1 MEICSEQKNIVNS
14 HKNHYFLKF
23 NENLSIFISNLIDN
37 YKRVKKKEIFIN
49 SLFFND
55 ESLYLFFIS
64 YSNFKYYLTIIH
76 VTSQED
82 NLKEIE
88 LIIQKQI
95 IFKYGNIKLSEDKKH
110 LVLFNDQRNKVFIIF
125 NYIQTIKINDKI
137 ILDNYYENN
146 KHKIIDIK
154 FNLSFEAQNS
164 IDKNIILYGI
174 YCNNDYLSLFNN
186 KVLNKEFQIFFNEPF
201 LDFQIINNIN
211 GGYDLFIMNY
221 YGNFKYIKNI
231 DDINNIPKSDKSE
244 LFQKIK
250 IYDKIAYNINN
261 CSMLLNNKFIKF
273 YFLPQNVINDKTMK
287 SINIVTSLRAT
298 SNTLDIG
305 VLINN
310 NLFIIKKYNLS
321 NKENDDINKE
331 KLDEI
336 MLFNNLLNKF
346 IIKSNYGIYFLD
358 IPYLLNLGLVLKEN
372 NSDNNEQM
380 KQEMLLTIN
389 EIISH
394 ISLSKVL
401 NLQLK
406 NNNNISIIYN
416 FYGGSI
422 ILIKN
427 NENNLIIRIYDFE
440 IDEPNLFEDESNN
453 SIIKNNNSIGNE
465 EKLLMKN
472 LLKKIII
479 EKEQLIKQNI
489 NIINKSEYT
498 KKVLEEFS
506 NNIDNLMINSSENSN
521 NINNNINKIN
531 ELYEKVCMSIKLYG
545 EKIKYENESLNKSF
559 IKRKQISENI
569 DKEEENIKNIKK
581 SIENKLKEI
590 EDNQSKIMKY
600 RNKNNDLLYEYY
612 LKNMNVNNEGKNCA
626 NELIKRVNNYI
637 LKNIELIQ
645 QMKNNTN
652 ISYKLD
658 FEQFNNFPLTMKYLN
673 NTQEKEI
680 NNIIDLITKLSI
692 IMKNFHEQFKEKEI
706 Q

>member
-1 MEICSEQKNIVNS
+1 MEMFTEPKNHVNS

-23 NENLSIFISNLIDN
+23 NENLSIFISNLIYN

-76 VTSQED
+76 VTSKED

-95 IFKYGNIKLSEDKKH
+95 IFKYRNIKLSEDKKH

-186 KVLNKEFQIFFNEPF
+186 KVINKEFQIYFNEPF
-201 LDFQIINNIN
+201 LDFQIISNIN

-231 DDINNIPKSDKSE
+231 DDINNIPKSDKNE

-273 YFLPQNVINDKTMK
+273 YFLPQNIINNKIKK
-287 SINIVTSLRAT
+287 SINIVTALRAT

-310 NLFIIKKYNLS
+310 NLFIIKKYNLC
-321 NKENDDINKE
+321 NKENDDINNE
-331 KLDEI
+331 KIVEI
-336 MLFNNLLNKF
+336 MIFNNLLNKF

-372 NSDNNEQM
+372 NSDYNEQM
-380 KQEMLLTIN
+380 KQEMLLIIN
-389 EIISH
+389 EIISN
-394 ISLSKVL
+394 ICLSKVL

-427 NENNLIIRIYDFE
+427 IENNLIIRIYDYE
-440 IDEPNLFEDESNN
+440 IDEPNLYEEESNN
-453 SIIKNNNSIGNE
+453 SIINNSKGNE
-465 EKLLMKN
+465 EKLLMQN

-479 EKEQLIKQNI
+479 EKEQLIKKNI
-489 NIINKSEYT
+489 NTINKSEYAN
-498 KKVLEEFS
+498 KVLEEFS
-506 NNIDNLMINSSENSN
+506 NNIDNLMIKSNENASNINSN
-521 NINNNINKIN
+521 INTIN
-531 ELYEKVCMSIKLYG
+531 EIYEKVCMSIKLYG
-545 EKIKYENESLNKSF
+545 EKIKYDNESLNKSL
-559 IKRKQISENI
+559 IKRKQICENI

-581 SIENKLKEI
+581 RIESKLKEI
-590 EDNQSKIMKY
+590 EDNQNKIMKY

-612 LKNMNVNNEGKNCA
+612 LKNININNESKNCA

-645 QMKNNTN
+645 EMKNNTN
-652 ISYKLD
+652 ISYKLV
-658 FEQFNNFPLTMKYLN
+658 FEQFINFTLTMKYLN
-673 NTQEKEI
+673 NNQEKEI